1 MYIGSRNYSMGIDI
15 VETDVIWTEM
25 NELMDKKKD
34 FVTRGLQTITR
45 YKSMK
50 IFRKH
55 EVSFFNI
62 YLLRFYLADE
72 KFSSIGNIF
81 NEIIKL
87 KISEYDF
94 YSLNHLIDELEK

>member
-1 MYIGSRNYSMGIDI
+1 M
-15 VETDVIWTEM
+15 TELI
-25 NELMDKKKD
+25 EKKKD

-50 IFRKH
+50 LFKKH
-55 EVSFFNI
+55 EVSFFNV

-72 KFSSIGNIF
+72 KFVSIGSIF

-87 KISEYDF
+87 KIS
-94 YSLNHLIDELEK
+94 

>member
-55 EVSFFNI
+55 
-62 YLLRFYLADE
+62 
-72 KFSSIGNIF
+72 
-81 NEIIKL
+81 
-87 KISEYDF
+87 
-94 YSLNHLIDELEK
+94 